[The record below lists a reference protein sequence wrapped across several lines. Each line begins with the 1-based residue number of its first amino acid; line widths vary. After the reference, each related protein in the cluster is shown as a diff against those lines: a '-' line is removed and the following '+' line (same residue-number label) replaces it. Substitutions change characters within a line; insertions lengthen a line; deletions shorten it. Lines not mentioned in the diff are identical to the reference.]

1 MVIAILKVYLYSLDK
16 ELCLKIWAYF
26 QREWVNKRVKR
37 VKGQIRYCKI
47 KLSTNLIIFFF
58 KLLKTMSI

>member
-26 QREWVNKRVKR
+26 QREWVNKTCETCKR
-37 VKGQIRYCKI
+37 TDKV
-47 KLSTNLIIFFF
+47 L
-58 KLLKTMSI
+58 